1 MSCKTVSN
9 MEEAMEQLSSS
20 ILPIQGLR
28 RDTEGNLTADA
39 LRTTTDALKSRGIDP
54 TDKTVK
60 KGLMDE
66 LSVLMCSVN
75 NQYQFLLKELQGQV
89 AAQAP
94 IRTEFLDA
102 IKARN
107 RMMLDILN
115 VSRHIEGIPPF
126 DGSSTFIEGWQTAG
140 SDADPGAESAQE
152 KKLQQERKML
162 ESRSFEELRK
172 HMVEVTAE
180 KNRVASNY
188 LGLYGFL
195 NIVAVGL
202 IIYIAGMNRGGSS

>member
-1 MSCKTVSN
+1 
-9 MEEAMEQLSSS
+9 MERLPSS
-20 ILPIQGLR
+20 ILPVEGLR
-28 RDTEGNLTADA
+28 RDTEANLTPDA
-39 LRTTTDALKSRGIDP
+39 LRTTVDALKSRGIDP
-54 TDKTVK
+54 TDKAVK

-94 IRTEFLDA
+94 IRTEFLDT
-102 IKARN
+102 IKQKN
-107 RMMLDILN
+107 LTMLDILN
-115 VSRHIEGIPPF
+115 VSRHIEGIAPF
-126 DGSSTFIEGWQTAG
+126 DGSSTFIEGWQNTGSGSGSAG
-140 SDADPGAESAQE
+140 SGSAGSAGSGNEQR
-152 KKLQQERKML
+152 LRDERKML
-162 ESRSFEELRK
+162 ESRSFEQLRK
-172 HMVEVTAE
+172 HMVEITAE

-202 IIYIAGMNRGGSS
+202 LIYVAGVSRGGAANSS